1 MSVPKALSE
10 AECQDLA
17 RRVLERVSAPMAQVQ
32 ITSAASANTEFA
44 RGDVHMANQ
53 TSGATVSLMVGFDGH
68 RAQVRTSRI
77 DDEGLALLVREAEA
91 AAREHRSPTNWFLQQ
106 PQTFPEGPQI
116 YFPVTE
122 AAMAAEEQAEIFRK
136 SADAAEDAGLI
147 VAGDVQMSV
156 STRAVMNTA
165 GLTGYERSSY
175 GQFSL
180 TARTQDGTGSGW
192 AWGGYEDWGRVDVD
206 TLIARATGLARRS
219 AQPVA
224 VEPGRYTVILEPA
237 AVAALITPILR
248 WWPARFA
255 DLGVSVFS
263 GEEEGT
269 NKIGLQMMDRR
280 LGMVSSPWDPER
292 PASIITSGWSTVPG
306 PVQWFENGVLRNLSY
321 DARYAR
327 QKGVEPVLDPGGV
340 RLTAEGEPQS
350 VEEMIASIRRGI
362 WVNRISHVSLMNQR
376 TLLLS
381 GTTRDGTFLIEN
393 GRITR
398 PIKNMRF
405 TESPFFVFNQ
415 LEAWGEPVRASRQV
429 VAPRL
434 MVRDFNFT
442 SLTDAI

>member
-1 MSVPKALSE
+1 M
-10 AECQDLA
+10 
-17 RRVLERVSAPMAQVQ
+17 
-32 ITSAASANTEFA
+32 
-44 RGDVHMANQ
+44 
-53 TSGATVSLMVGFDGH
+53 
-68 RAQVRTSRI
+68 
-77 DDEGLALLVREAEA
+77 
-91 AAREHRSPTNWFLQQ
+91 
-106 PQTFPEGPQI
+106 
-116 YFPVTE
+116 
-122 AAMAAEEQAEIFRK
+122 
-136 SADAAEDAGLI
+136 
-147 VAGDVQMSV
+147 
-156 STRAVMNTA
+156 
-165 GLTGYERSSY
+165 TGYERSSY

-376 TLLLS
+376 TLLRAGRR
-381 GTTRDGTFLIEN
+381 GTAR
-393 GRITR
+393 
-398 PIKNMRF
+398 
-405 TESPFFVFNQ
+405 S
-415 LEAWGEPVRASRQV
+415 
-429 VAPRL
+429 
-434 MVRDFNFT
+434 
-442 SLTDAI
+442 